1 MSCDRHGV
9 TSVVLPSSPRRVGQ
23 LGRPQP
29 RPWAHRH
36 STGRLHSHGRCDEPR
51 LFRDPRA
58 RLSTCIL
65 CAVCA
70 VGGNQLHGASRG
82 LPQDCGPCG
91 RRACCAAWCCR
102 GGCGRQRRGGVDQ
115 SWARPLGLGSAMP
128 RSSLLDSTE
137 AAVTAGGV
145 LCTQVTLARRREPW
159 RVDLCAGVSVQPS
172 VSLHVSWGCGR
183 LPRAKATTGPA
194 RSRGLGNTVGGLTSQ
209 TACVRLYKAQARR
222 TGQERQP
229 GSLKLWSAQ

>member
-1 MSCDRHGV
+1 MSLRSSRRDFCCA
-9 TSVVLPSSPRRVGQ
+9 TVLPAAGWSIGMATPG
-23 LGRPQP
+23 
-29 RPWAHRH
+29 H
-36 STGRLHSHGRCDEPR
+36 TGTVLADCTVTVAATSLDFSGT
-51 LFRDPRA
+51 PRA
-58 RLSTCIL
+58 RLSACIL

-91 RRACCAAWCCR
+91 RRACCAAWCCC

-128 RSSLLDSTE
+128 RSSLLDPTE

-209 TACVRLYKAQARR
+209 TACVRLYKAQARL

-229 GSLKLWSAQ
+229 WKF